1 MNNKLLNENI
11 NPSIE
16 YNSTNETYH
25 PNKKSEENSPNNM
38 SRNIQI
44 LNQNSSKNKESV
56 STLLQEAYNLRKKN
70 MYKESLVIYNNAVQ
84 LYPDN
89 YKI

>member
-1 MNNKLLNENI
+1 
-11 NPSIE
+11 
-16 YNSTNETYH
+16 
-25 PNKKSEENSPNNM
+25 M